1 MIRGIKKMKMKT
13 LLIAAICLIQLNV
26 AKAQMNFDYNNRHLS
41 QSALVNPAFLPQYK
55 FTLGFNSFNS
65 LNLNGFNLNSI
76 FNKYESD
83 SLTMRNLINS
93 NQKQMGIEMVS
104 NTNLFHFGI
113 RSKKAY
119 FTYTTSL
126 VLEGNMNL
134 PKDLLGLGYFGNG
147 AYIGK
152 EAKLDFSNTKFTSY
166 LKNEITY
173 GRQINNELSVGVN
186 FGLINGIANI
196 QANNA
201 YLSLQ
206 TDTGVN
212 TIYRIKATAEANVQG
227 SLLGVDLSKIGDSAY
242 QKKINKTMSTQMG
255 KMGLSSNQGFSFGAG
270 FVYRINEK
278 FRVSGSIQNLGKIV
292 WDVLP
297 TEQNL
302 YKGEWTFTG
311 LDTTQTKNLSKD
323 ISKQIRDTLNLKFQG
338 GSKYLSSYTTYL
350 KPRYTLGLEFFP
362 FKRTNLQ
369 LVGGYGFGFLGD
381 KAFVSATVH
390 QELGEIFD
398 IRASYCKYDFQ
409 NSQNRVSVGMSLNLG
424 VIQPFFNINDAWGAA
439 EYAYTN
445 NISGTMGLNIYI
457 GTSKDKDNDGVP
469 DKRDSC
475 RKVFGVLSN
484 NGCPYGFLG
493 ESMNGEEEMIQSTP
507 KLEEV
512 PKNPQPESKLNQK
525 TDAAQE
531 QTKTVAAEV
540 KSSEPVKET
549 TPVLLTEKKGVAT
562 VELEK
567 NVETTKVEA
576 IPIVEQSKPSINY
589 NTNKKSKNYQFYVNE
604 MTEIMRK

>member
-1 MIRGIKKMKMKT
+1 MKT
-13 LLIAAICLIQLNV
+13 LLTTAICIIQLNV
-26 AKAQMNFDYNNRHLS
+26 SNAQMNFDFNNRHLS
-41 QSALVNPAFLPQYK
+41 QSAIVNPAFLPQYK

-83 SLTMRNLINS
+83 SLTVRNLINS
-93 NQKQMGIEMVS
+93 NQKQMGFEMVS

-126 VLEGNMNL
+126 FLEGNINL
-134 PKDLLGLGYFGNG
+134 PKDLFGLAFFGNA

-152 EAKLDFSNTKFTSY
+152 EAKLDISNTKFTSY

-173 GRQINNELSVGVN
+173 GRQITNELSVGVN
-186 FGLINGIANI
+186 LGLINGIANI
-196 QANNA
+196 QANSA
-201 YLSLQ
+201 YLNLQ

-212 TIYRIKATAEANVQG
+212 TIYQIKATAEANAQA
-227 SLLGVDLSKIGDSAY
+227 SLLGVDLTKIGDSAY
-242 QKKINKTMSTQMG
+242 RKNLNKTMSDQMG
-255 KMGLSSNQGFSFGAG
+255 KMGLSSNQGYSFGAG

-297 TEQNL
+297 TEHSL
-302 YKGEWTFTG
+302 YKGEWIFNG
-311 LDTTQTKNLSKD
+311 LDTTQTKNLNSD
-323 ISKQIRDTLNLKFQG
+323 VFKQVRDTLNLRFQG

-369 LVGGYGFGFLGD
+369 LVGGYGFGFNGD
-381 KAFVSATVH
+381 KAFVSAAVH

-398 IRASYCKYDFQ
+398 VRASYCKYDFQ
-409 NSQNRVSVGMSLNLG
+409 NSQNRVSLGMSLNLG
-424 VIQPFFNINDAWGAA
+424 VIQPYFNINDAWGAA

-445 NISGTMGLNIYI
+445 TISGTMGLNIYI
-457 GTSKDKDNDGVP
+457 GTQKDKDNDGVP

-493 ESMNGEEEMIQSTP
+493 ESMNGEEEMTQGTP
-507 KLEEV
+507 QLEEV
-512 PKNPQPESKLNQK
+512 PRTPEPESKPTPEAETPK
-525 TDAAQE
+525 ATI
-531 QTKTVAAEV
+531 QTKVAETKAEV
-540 KSSEPVKET
+540 KTSEPVKET
-549 TPVLLTEKKGVAT
+549 TPVKTVVQNETAT
-562 VELEK
+562 VEPRKTIEVSPK
-567 NVETTKVEA
+567 VDSASVAVAEQKKSQIET
-576 IPIVEQSKPSINY
+576 N
-589 NTNKKSKNYQFYVNE
+589 NKKSKNYQFYVNE